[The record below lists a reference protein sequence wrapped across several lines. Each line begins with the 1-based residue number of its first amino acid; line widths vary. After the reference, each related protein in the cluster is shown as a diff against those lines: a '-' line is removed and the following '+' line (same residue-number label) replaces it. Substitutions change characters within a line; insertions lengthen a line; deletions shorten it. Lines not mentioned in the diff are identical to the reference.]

1 MTEKRLTIQEYM
13 RKAGISQATVYRHIK
28 TGKLKAEKVN
38 GVLHIIIR
46 DDNNENQFDNGLLEQ
61 LRKENEYLRQHLGQA
76 METIQQMQKDS
87 ESAKQ
92 RSDTIILQLTR
103 ELENQQKLLEY
114 HQEPFWKR
122 IFRKGKSE
130 SDSGEV

>member
-1 MTEKRLTIQEYM
+1 MTEKKLTIQEYM
-13 RKAGISQATVYRHIK
+13 RKSGISQATVYRNIK
-28 TGKLKAEKVN
+28 AGKLKSEKIN
-38 GVLHIIIR
+38 SVLYVIIR
-46 DDNNENQFDNGLLEQ
+46 DDNIENQFDNGLLEQ
-61 LRKENEYLRQHLGQA
+61 LRKENEYLRQQFGQA
-76 METIQQMQKDS
+76 METIQQMQTDS

-122 IFRKGKSE
+122 IFGKRKSE
-130 SDSGEV
+130 LDSGEV

>member
-1 MTEKRLTIQEYM
+1 MTEKKFTIQEYVT
-13 RKAGISQATVYRHIK
+13 KARISQATVYRHIK
-28 TGKLKAEKVN
+28 IGKLKAEKVN
-38 GVLHIIIR
+38 GTLYVIIK
-46 DDNNENQFDNGLLEQ
+46 DDNSENQYDNELLEQ
-61 LRKENEYLRQHLGQA
+61 LRKENEYLRQQLEQA
-76 METIQQMQKDS
+76 MGTIQQMQTDS

-122 IFRKGKSE
+122 IFGKRKSE
-130 SDSGEV
+130 LDSGEV

>member
-1 MTEKRLTIQEYM
+1 MTEKKFTIQEYVT
-13 RKAGISQATVYRHIK
+13 KARISQATVYRHIK
-28 TGKLKAEKVN
+28 IGKLKAEKVN
-38 GVLHIIIR
+38 GTLYVIIK
-46 DDNNENQFDNGLLEQ
+46 DDNSENQYDNELLEQ
-61 LRKENEYLRQHLGQA
+61 LRKENEYLRQQLEQA
-76 METIQQMQKDS
+76 MGTIQQMQTDS

-122 IFRKGKSE
+122 VFRKREKEEIGIQ
-130 SDSGEV
+130 